1 MEKVKKAII
10 VARVST
16 TRQEKEGLSLQ
27 DIQIPKLKKYAED
40 KGMVVVREFVFSET
54 ADRKIRKKFDEVI
67 DFVKDNE
74 DIVAIISYRVDRV
87 TRNYRDAVVFD
98 DLRLEYEKELH
109 FVDDRLVL
117 TNKTVGRDI
126 QDWDLKVFL
135 AKQHIN
141 RLKEDAINSAKAK
154 LEKGEINGKA
164 PYGYRNVTRDDKSKW
179 VEIEP
184 FEAMVVKSLYEW
196 YSTRSYSMLELRKKL
211 EDEFE
216 VKHSKGM
223 IDFILKKKFYHGII
237 EYDGKEYPHKYD
249 RIIDED
255 LYNKVQEV
263 KNSHNKKSFKY
274 KGIPFLYRGL
284 ITCKECGCS
293 ITPERK
299 KGRLVYYHCTQYH
312 YKHDAEWLREEEL
325 TKQFS
330 QLFKDI
336 QVPEEQLNEITQ
348 ALKESH
354 EGKKEINETLLNE
367 IETEDKKLDT
377 RVERMYEDLLDQR
390 ITQSTYDKNYKRW
403 RERQAVLRRKRMSVQ
418 RADDDYYITATYLLK
433 LASKA
438 SILFESSEP
447 EEKRLLLNMVV
458 QNATLN
464 GTIVDYDLK
473 KPFDTILVSANSQSW
488 LPLID
493 TFRTYSDVLVDIEEE
508 VNVYV

>member
-67 DFVKDNE
+67 DYIKDNK
-74 DIVAIISYRVDRV
+74 DVVAIISFRVDRV

-98 DLRLEYEKELH
+98 DLRMEYDKELH
-109 FVDDRLVL
+109 FVDDRLIL

-141 RLKEDAINSAKAK
+141 RLKEDAVNSAKAK
-154 LEKGEINGKA
+154 LAKGEINGKA

-223 IDFILKKKFYHGII
+223 IDFILKKKFYHGVI

-263 KNSHNKKSFKY
+263 KSSHNKKSFKY

-312 YKHDAEWLREEEL
+312 YKHDADWLREEEL

-336 QVPEEQLNEITQ
+336 QVPEEQLTEITQ
-348 ALKESH
+348 SLKEAH
-354 EGKKEINETLLNE
+354 EGKKEISNTLVNE
-367 IETEDKKLDT
+367 IDNEDKRLTNRLEK
-377 RVERMYEDLLDQR
+377 MYEDLLDQR
-390 ITQSTYDKNYKRW
+390 ITQSMYDKNYKRW
-403 RERQAVLRRKRMSVQ
+403 RERQAVLRNKRMSVQ
-418 RADDDYYITATYLLK
+418 KADDDYYITATYLLK

-488 LPLID
+488 LP
-493 TFRTYSDVLVDIEEE
+493 RVDSNHEP
-508 VNVYV
+508 